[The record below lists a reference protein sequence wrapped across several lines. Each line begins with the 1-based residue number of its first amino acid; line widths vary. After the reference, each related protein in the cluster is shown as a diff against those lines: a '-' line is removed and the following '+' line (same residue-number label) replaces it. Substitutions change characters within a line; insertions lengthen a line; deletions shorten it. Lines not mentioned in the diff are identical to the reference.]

1 MNAFD
6 FSGSRPELGLQPSFS
21 TFQQN
26 STPKQELNGIDE
38 VLAASKQLKE
48 ITLPS
53 FLKLKKGDSKVQ
65 LSQQTRS
72 LFFNDFLK
80 QDELYGFC
88 LENHRVIIKDKAYLI
103 DDGFIVFSMNGDLRV
118 IQAGNYES
126 PFTVV
131 CGQCECFEHK
141 PLLICRENYTNKHDG
156 DFIIPDIF
164 MAKLIAHRDKPDNDK
179 QVSFNFS
186 YLGNTDELDVPS
198 RATESPSCKTT
209 ATLLRVIT
217 ALLIGYNLDG
227 GGLDD

>member
-6 FSGSRPELGLQPSFS
+6 FSGSRPELGLQPSFN
-21 TFQQN
+21 TLQQD
-26 STPKQELNGIDE
+26 STPKHEFNGVDE

-88 LENHRVIIKDKAYLI
+88 LESRKVIIKDKAYLI

-118 IQAGNYES
+118 IQAGNYQS
-126 PFTVV
+126 PFTVL
-131 CGQCECFEHK
+131 CGRCERFEHK
-141 PLLICRENYTNKHDG
+141 PLLICRENYTNDRDG

-164 MAKLIAHRDKPDNDK
+164 MAKLIVHRDKPDNDK

-186 YLGNTDELDVPS
+186 YLGNTDELETPS

-209 ATLLRVIT
+209 AALLKVIT
-217 ALLIGYNLDG
+217 ALLINHNLEGDI
-227 GGLDD
+227 DD